1 MRYMG
6 GKSRIRN
13 EIANLIER
21 ERESNVNT
29 FVSLF
34 CGSCSIESKV
44 NIPNKI
50 LNDNHYY
57 LIEMWKGLQNG
68 RVLPEVVTDEE
79 YYYIKEHTDE
89 DPCLTGLNGICRFW
103 LFFWR

>member
-1 MRYMG
+1 MG
-6 GKSRIRN
+6 GKSKISKQIGGIIN
-13 EIANLIER
+13 EIYGRQIENQKRDSKFNR

-68 RVLPEVVTDEE
+68 RTFPDIITDDF
-79 YYYIKEHTDE
+79 I
-89 DPCLTGLNGICRFW
+89 I
-103 LFFWR
+103 